1 MEIVKHKEKFIQWMK
16 VKNMADS
23 TIENY
28 TSQLVSFLFYFKDI
42 PRPIEVSGEQ
52 IMSYLLTKIKP
63 NSQRHAHSAIKLFYT
78 NVIGQPLKFKHIPYA
93 KKEKKLPQALEENE
107 IEAILS
113 VCENIKHKAIL
124 YLAYACGLRVSE
136 IIDLKI
142 ADIDSDSMTININ
155 LAKGKKDRIVPMP
168 QELLDILRDY
178 FKIYRPKIY
187 LFNGQ
192 YSTNEIPTQ
201 YTDRS
206 INQFFKDLALK
217 AGIKKNVH
225 IHLLRHSYASH
236 SLEQGTDIRYIQ
248 EILGH
253 SSPLTTQIYTHI
265 SKKAISRISSP
276 LSRLKLK

>member
-1 MEIVKHKEKFIQWMK
+1 MEIVNHKKKFTQWMQ
-16 VKNMADS
+16 VKNLADS
-23 TIENY
+23 TVENY
-28 TSQLVSFLFYFKDI
+28 ASQIVSFLSYFKDI
-42 PRPIEVSGEQ
+42 DRPIEVSGEQ

-78 NVIGQPLKFKHIPYA
+78 NIIGQPLKFKHIPYA

-107 IEAILS
+107 IESVLS
-113 VCENIKHKAIL
+113 VCKNIKHKSIL

-136 IIDLKI
+136 IINLKI
-142 ADIDSDSMTININ
+142 ADIDSNSMTININ
-155 LAKGKKDRIVPMP
+155 QAKGKKDRIVPMP
-168 QELLDILRDY
+168 QELLDMLRLY
-178 FKIYRPKIY
+178 FKEYRPNTY

-192 YSTNEIPTQ
+192 NSLQYS
-201 YTDRS
+201 DRS
-206 INQFFKDLALK
+206 INQFFKDLAVK

-265 SKKAISRISSP
+265 SKKAISKISSP
-276 LSRLKLK
+276 LSRLKL

>member
-1 MEIVKHKEKFIQWMK
+1 MEIVNHKEKFIQWMK

-28 TSQLVSFLFYFKDI
+28 ASQLVSFLFYFKDI
-42 PRPIEVSGEQ
+42 ARPIEISGEQ
-52 IMSYLLTKIKP
+52 IMSYLLTKIKA
-63 NSQRHAHSAIKLFYT
+63 NSQRHAHSAIKLFYI
-78 NVIGQPLKFKHIPYA
+78 NIIGQPLKFKHIPYA

-113 VCENIKHKAIL
+113 VCKNLKHKSIL

-142 ADIDSDSMTININ
+142 SDIDSNSMTINIIQ
-155 LAKGKKDRIVPMP
+155 AKGKKDRIVPMP

-178 FKIYRPKIY
+178 FKAYRPKTY

-192 YSTNEIPTQ
+192 HSTDENPTK
-201 YTDRS
+201 YNDRS
-206 INQFFKDLALK
+206 INQFLKDLAFK

-253 SSPLTTQIYTHI
+253 SNPSTTQIYTHI

-276 LSRLKLK
+276 LSRLRLK